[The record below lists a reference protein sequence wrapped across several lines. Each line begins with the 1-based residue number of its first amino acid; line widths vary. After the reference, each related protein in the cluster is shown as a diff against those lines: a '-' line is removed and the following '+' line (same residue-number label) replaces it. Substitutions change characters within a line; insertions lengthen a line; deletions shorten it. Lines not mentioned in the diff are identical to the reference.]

1 MQHQFRSPFPKS
13 SLVSELSSAS
23 TSSSS
28 LISNS
33 DVETTLIA
41 ANKTNATVPIAQHE
55 QGQDQDPLHNIQQN
69 RPRRRSSRI
78 GPKNGSYYSA
88 SSSAP
93 SLSATSLHLDSHAA
107 SHAANSEAVIER
119 YTPPWTEPY
128 IIGIAG
134 PSGSGKTSIA
144 SKIIQEINTPWT
156 VLLSLDNYYKPL
168 LPEQR
173 KLALTGD
180 WNFDTPDAVD
190 LELCYQTV
198 LDLKEGRKGHVPVYS
213 FTEHARTQ
221 DIITVYGANVIVIE
235 GIHALH
241 DEKLRSLM
249 NLKVYVDTELDICLA
264 RRLSRDILSRGRDL
278 AGALNQWGRFVKPDA
293 ERFVKPTMRSADLI
307 VPRGS
312 ENVVAISLLIK
323 HIKKQ
328 LIKKSERHL
337 DMLDKLTDAVN
348 GGMSVKL
355 DPKNHPDQLVVLPES
370 NQSKGIY
377 TILLN
382 KHSSRDDF
390 IFYFDRIATTLVNK
404 ALESHEFKPVTI
416 ETPLNVQ
423 FRTVEPQ
430 DTPIAV
436 SIIRSGDC
444 FMHSL
449 RKTLPEI
456 AVGKLLIQSD
466 SLTGEP
472 QLHTESLP
480 LSISAKNTKVLLLDA
495 QIISGAAVI
504 MAIQVLLDHGVREE
518 DISVICYLANEIG
531 LRRVL
536 MAFKKVKIVVGVIG
550 FRENINPDSGENAEV
565 WFRSR
570 FIDARYFGTS

>member
-1 MQHQFRSPFPKS
+1 MEQTLFKSPFTVS
-13 SLVSELSSAS
+13 SLTASSVASSS
-23 TSSSS
+23 TSSF
-28 LISNS
+28 IS
-33 DVETTLIA
+33 ETEADATLIA
-41 ANKTNATVPIAQHE
+41 ANDTNATIPIKQEQQIDVLVP
-55 QGQDQDPLHNIQQN
+55 G
-69 RPRRRSSRI
+69 RRRSSRI
-78 GPKNGSYYSA
+78 APKNGSYYSVA
-88 SSSAP
+88 STSSLCDTPVHFDA
-93 SLSATSLHLDSHAA
+93 HAA
-107 SHAANSEAVIER
+107 AHSARSEEVIEK

-134 PSGSGKTSIA
+134 PSGSGKTSVA

-173 KLALTGD
+173 KLAVTGD

-190 LELCYQTV
+190 LDLCYQTV

-213 FTEHARTQ
+213 FAEHARTD
-221 DIITVYGANVIVIE
+221 DIITVYGANVIIIE

-241 DEKLRSLM
+241 DQKLCSLM

-264 RRLSRDILSRGRDL
+264 RRLSRDILTRGRDL
-278 AGALNQWGRFVKPDA
+278 KGALNQWGRFVKPDA
-293 ERFVKPTMRSADLI
+293 ERFIKPTMRNADLI

-328 LIKKSERHL
+328 LMKKSEHHL
-337 DMLDKLTDAVN
+337 DMLDKLA
-348 GGMSVKL
+348 GGSRLAATKL
-355 DPKNHPDQLVVLPES
+355 DPSKYENLVILPES
-370 NQSKGIY
+370 NQYKGIY

-382 KHSSRDDF
+382 KNSSRDDF

-404 ALESHEFKPVTI
+404 ALEFHEFKRVTI
-416 ETPLNVQ
+416 ETPLKVELE
-423 FRTVEPQ
+423 TVAPQ

-456 AVGKLLIQSD
+456 AIGKLLIQSD
-466 SLTGEP
+466 SFTGEP

-480 LSISAKNTKVLLLDA
+480 PSIASENTKVLLLDA
-495 QIISGAAVI
+495 QIITGAAVI
-504 MAIQVLLDHGVREE
+504 MAIQVLLDHGVKEE
-518 DISVICYLANEIG
+518 NITVVCYLANETG
-531 LRRVL
+531 LKRVL
-536 MAFKKVKIVVGVIG
+536 MAFKQVKFVLGVIG
-550 FRENINPDSGENAEV
+550 YRGSMRPEINGGNPQL

-570 FIDARYFGTS
+570 FIDSRYFGTS